1 MEAGSMSLIKLGI
14 AMDYPVE
21 WDFERILRD
30 LIQNFYDSIGC
41 ENFAKEFHYSYR
53 AEYGG
58 KRSYTVKMSTQGHP
72 FSYEWLVYIG
82 GSTKASSV
90 GKYIGKYGEGFK
102 ISVLSLW
109 KMGIIDIFMHS
120 ADWNIRPCIYEE
132 KVENS
137 VVKMLGYEYE
147 QTEDDGETTLVLH
160 GVPWYVYDELSE
172 ALLHFFYKENPLFG
186 EKIGESEKCIIYRR
200 SKELIPCA
208 AYRPQFKGILYCN
221 YLARG
226 RISIPYCIMVRGD
239 FEDSE
244 SRKRETLADYDAW
257 RILNIVVD
265 EMDAATSYQILMDME
280 DHWNAQ
286 KCSRYKWET
295 WYYFVCQLV
304 RNVKKSEEYT
314 RKFREKYE
322 GKLAYID
329 RKTFDSKKNRII
341 NETRIWA
348 RENSEKRIVN
358 PIFRFLGAESLV
370 ERYQVQ
376 RLKGYKVPDALQ
388 EEKIHF
394 LCSVFHAVIPYIIET
409 EEIEFKVS
417 HENTVQI
424 DPLQFSEKIYSSDKK
439 NGKYKINKVIL
450 NSEDFKEGAFQ
461 ETFIKMADILL
472 HTYGSSR
479 SEKLNVLLTHMG
491 EYIIKNRHLLEKA
504 EAKWDKL

>member
-1 MEAGSMSLIKLGI
+1 
-14 AMDYPVE
+14 
-21 WDFERILRD
+21 
-30 LIQNFYDSIGC
+30 
-41 ENFAKEFHYSYR
+41 
-53 AEYGG
+53 
-58 KRSYTVKMSTQGHP
+58 
-72 FSYEWLVYIG
+72 
-82 GSTKASSV
+82 
-90 GKYIGKYGEGFK
+90 
-102 ISVLSLW
+102 
-109 KMGIIDIFMHS
+109 
-120 ADWNIRPCIYEE
+120 
-132 KVENS
+132 
-137 VVKMLGYEYE
+137 
-147 QTEDDGETTLVLH
+147 
-160 GVPWYVYDELSE
+160 
-172 ALLHFFYKENPLFG
+172 
-186 EKIGESEKCIIYRR
+186 
-200 SKELIPCA
+200 
-208 AYRPQFKGILYCN
+208 
-221 YLARG
+221 
-226 RISIPYCIMVRGD
+226 MVRGD

-244 SRKRETLADYDAW
+244 SRKREILADYDAW
-257 RILNIVVD
+257 RILNIIVD

-322 GKLAYID
+322 G
-329 RKTFDSKKNRII
+329 
-341 NETRIWA
+341 
-348 RENSEKRIVN
+348 IVN

-388 EEKIHF
+388 EEKIRF
-394 LCSVFHAVIPYIIET
+394 LCSVFHAVIPYVIET
-409 EEIEFKVS
+409 EKIEFKVS

-461 ETFIKMADILL
+461 DTFIKMADILL

-491 EYIIKNRHLLEKA
+491 EYIIKNRRLLKKA
-504 EAKWDKL
+504 EEKWDKL

>member
-1 MEAGSMSLIKLGI
+1 
-14 AMDYPVE
+14 
-21 WDFERILRD
+21 
-30 LIQNFYDSIGC
+30 
-41 ENFAKEFHYSYR
+41 
-53 AEYGG
+53 
-58 KRSYTVKMSTQGHP
+58 
-72 FSYEWLVYIG
+72 
-82 GSTKASSV
+82 
-90 GKYIGKYGEGFK
+90 
-102 ISVLSLW
+102 
-109 KMGIIDIFMHS
+109 
-120 ADWNIRPCIYEE
+120 
-132 KVENS
+132 
-137 VVKMLGYEYE
+137 
-147 QTEDDGETTLVLH
+147 
-160 GVPWYVYDELSE
+160 
-172 ALLHFFYKENPLFG
+172 
-186 EKIGESEKCIIYRR
+186 
-200 SKELIPCA
+200 
-208 AYRPQFKGILYCN
+208 
-221 YLARG
+221 
-226 RISIPYCIMVRGD
+226 
-239 FEDSE
+239 
-244 SRKRETLADYDAW
+244 
-257 RILNIVVD
+257 
-265 EMDAATSYQILMDME
+265 MDAATSYQILMDME

-329 RKTFDSKKNRII
+329 RKTFNQKKNRII

-388 EEKIHF
+388 EEKIRF
-394 LCSVFHAVIPYIIET
+394 LCSVFHAVIPYVIET
-409 EEIEFKVS
+409 EKIEFKVS

-461 ETFIKMADILL
+461 DTFIKMADILL

-491 EYIIKNRHLLEKA
+491 EYIIKNRRLLKKA
-504 EAKWDKL
+504 EEKWDKL

>member
-1 MEAGSMSLIKLGI
+1 M
-14 AMDYPVE
+14 
-21 WDFERILRD
+21 
-30 LIQNFYDSIGC
+30 
-41 ENFAKEFHYSYR
+41 
-53 AEYGG
+53 
-58 KRSYTVKMSTQGHP
+58 
-72 FSYEWLVYIG
+72 
-82 GSTKASSV
+82 
-90 GKYIGKYGEGFK
+90 
-102 ISVLSLW
+102 
-109 KMGIIDIFMHS
+109 
-120 ADWNIRPCIYEE
+120 
-132 KVENS
+132 
-137 VVKMLGYEYE
+137 
-147 QTEDDGETTLVLH
+147 
-160 GVPWYVYDELSE
+160 
-172 ALLHFFYKENPLFG
+172 HFFYKENPLFG
-186 EKIGESEKCIIYRR
+186 EKIGESERCIIYRR

-208 AYRPQFKGILYCN
+208 TYRPKFKGILYCN

-244 SRKRETLADYDAW
+244 SRKREILADYDAW
-257 RILNIVVD
+257 RILNIIVD

-329 RKTFDSKKNRII
+329 RKTFNQKKNRII

-388 EEKIHF
+388 EEKIRF
-394 LCSVFHAVIPYIIET
+394 LCSVFHAVIPYVIET
-409 EEIEFKVS
+409 EKIEFKVS

-461 ETFIKMADILL
+461 DTFIKMADILL

-491 EYIIKNRHLLEKA
+491 EYIIKNRRLLKKA
-504 EAKWDKL
+504 EEKWDKL